1 MRGYKTDVLSSHIIL
16 KYLLIT
22 KLGIQPSEIEKMG
35 MQEIN
40 QLLIIHA
47 EMIKIEK
54 EKSEG

>member
-47 EMIKIEK
+47 EMIKIEN
-54 EKSEG
+54 EKSKG